1 MHAGLA
7 GCDDFVDAYPV
18 GARGLEPN
26 RARTAPS
33 QGAVTVTMLDEL
45 YPARRLAD
53 AAAAGAGAGLD
64 PLLLTP
70 GPDLRSVIRYDP
82 NALELLTCLTLP
94 AASDPVLVLPPLA
107 APAAPY
113 TSS

>member
-1 MHAGLA
+1 MHGGPA

-33 QGAVTVTMLDEL
+33 QGAVTVTMLDEV

-53 AAAAGAGAGLD
+53 AAAPAARARPD
-64 PLLLTP
+64 ALLLTP
-70 GPDLRSVIRYDP
+70 GPHQLHPIGYNPDRV
-82 NALELLTCLTLP
+82 ETLP
-94 AASDPVLVLPPLA
+94 CLALPYASHPLLL
-107 APAAPY
+107 
-113 TSS
+113 

>member
-1 MHAGLA
+1 MHGGPA

-53 AAAAGAGAGLD
+53 AAAAAARSGLD
-64 PLLLTP
+64 ALLLTP
-70 GPDLRSVIRYDP
+70 GPDLRHVIGYGP
-82 NALELLTCLTLP
+82 NPLEPLTSLAVP
-94 AASDPVLVLPPLA
+94 APPDPVPADPRPPL
-107 APAAPY
+107 
-113 TSS
+113 